1 MVNNNLNFKNLSI
14 IIPAKN
20 EAKPLASM
28 LPRLKEAQPNAEII
42 VVNDGSTD
50 NTAEIVKDSGATL
63 ITNPYSMG
71 NGASIKAGARA
82 ATGDILITMDADGQ
96 HDPSDIPRLINKMQK
111 GYEMVVG
118 ARSYESQA
126 SKRRWLGNQLYNH
139 LASIIVGRK
148 IEDLTS
154 GFRAVSSQKFK
165 SYLHLLPN
173 GFSYPTTITMVFFRN
188 GFPVTYEPI
197 EAHKRAGKSHLRL
210 IKDGLRFLIIIFKI
224 GTLYS
229 PLKVF
234 FPTSLFF
241 FLAGMTNYVYTY
253 VTAERFTNM
262 SALLFIVSI
271 VIFIMGLIAEQITTL
286 IYSNTDRNNNS

>member
-1 MVNNNLNFKNLSI
+1 MKTISI

-20 EAKPLASM
+20 EAEPLVTLLSTLAN
-28 LPRLKEAQPNAEII
+28 AYPNAEII

-50 NTAEIVKDSGATL
+50 DTANIVNASGAKL

-71 NGASIKAGARA
+71 NGASIKAGARSA
-82 ATGDILITMDADGQ
+82 SGEIIVTMDADGQ
-96 HDPSDIPRLINKMQK
+96 HDPNNIARLLSKLDE

-126 SKRRWLGNQLYNH
+126 SKRRWIGNQLYNY
-139 LASIIVGRK
+139 LASIIVGKK

-154 GFRAVSSQKFK
+154 GFRAVNAKKFK
-165 SYLHLLPN
+165 NYLHLLPN

-188 GFPVTYEPI
+188 GFPVAYVPI
-197 EAHKRAGKSHLRL
+197 KAHKRSGKSHLRL
-210 IKDGLRFLIIIFKI
+210 FKDGLRFLIIIFKI

-229 PLKVF
+229 PLKIF
-234 FPTSLFF
+234 FPTSVFF
-241 FLAGMTNYVYTY
+241 FFTGLLNYAYTY
-253 VTAERFTNM
+253 ITTERFTNM

-271 VIFIMGLIAEQITTL
+271 VIFIMGLLSEQITTL
-286 IYSNTDRNNNS
+286 IYSSTDHDRDS